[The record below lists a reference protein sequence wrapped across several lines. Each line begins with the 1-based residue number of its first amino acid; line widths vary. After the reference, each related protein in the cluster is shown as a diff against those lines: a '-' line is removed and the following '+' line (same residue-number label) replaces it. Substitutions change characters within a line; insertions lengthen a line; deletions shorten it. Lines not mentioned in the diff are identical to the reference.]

1 VVACGRKPS
10 ATETTA
16 TPAVATIVVSMLL
29 MTCAAR
35 IATRDTGIVRKRST
49 TPSVMSTHTA
59 TAVAMLPEAT
69 AVMMMPG
76 AM

>member
-1 VVACGRKPS
+1 MACGRKPS
-10 ATETTA
+10 STETTT
-16 TPAVATIVVSMLL
+16 TPAVLTTVLSTLL
-29 MTCAAR
+29 ITWAAR
-35 IATRDTGIVRKRST
+35 IATRDIGIVRKRST
-49 TPSVMSTHTA
+49 MPSVVSTHTA